1 MSFVYTHKLATSA
14 ESINDFQTTGI
25 RREINPRVGGP
36 KETRMNRVRLMYT
49 GRYCEAA
56 IARGEKIEDV
66 DAVSQTWKCTFQKQE
81 IQDQE
86 LC

>member
-1 MSFVYTHKLATSA
+1 MSFVYTHKLITSS
-14 ESINDFQTTGI
+14 ESIKEIGGTGV
-25 RREINPRVGGP
+25 RREIQPRLGGP

-66 DAVSQTWKCTFQKQE
+66 DMVRNIE
-81 IQDQE
+81 D
-86 LC
+86 LCLN